1 MVKRFN
7 ANDFIEMPWKNGGGI
22 TTELYRLPDPSDP
35 SQFLIRI
42 SQARVEQDGPFSLFP
57 GIDRKLLILKG
68 NGCKLTFHDRVE
80 TLLPGRIL
88 EFPGE
93 AVITCSLI
101 NGPLIDF
108 NVMMARK
115 FGRASLSISNEFR
128 PGNQFIYHPRTE
140 TLYQFKENEE
150 VILDHQNEDHLVI
163 RITSENSTRMG
174 D

>member
-7 ANDFIEMPWKNGGGI
+7 ANDYIEMPWKNGGGI

-35 SQFLIRI
+35 FQFLIRI

-57 GIDRKLLILKG
+57 GIDRKLIVLKG
-68 NGCKLTFHDRVE
+68 NGCTLNFEDRVE
-80 TLLPGRIL
+80 TLLPGKIL

-93 AVITCSLI
+93 AVISCSLI

-115 FGRASLSISNEFR
+115 FGSASLSIDSEFR

-140 TLYQFKENEE
+140 TLYHFQDNEE
-150 VILDHQNEDHLVI
+150 VILDQQNEEHLVI
-163 RITSENSTRMG
+163 RITSVNNKHK
-174 D
+174 DD